1 MDSSKVP
8 CKIWPGFDNGI
19 TNATIKR
26 LALGVFT
33 NYRNRMNVIAI
44 RCFVLF
50 NSMNTKA
57 TLRIRNKLTLFAMK

>member
-26 LALGVFT
+26 LPLGYSQIIET
-33 NYRNRMNVIAI
+33 E
-44 RCFVLF
+44 
-50 NSMNTKA
+50 
-57 TLRIRNKLTLFAMK
+57 